1 MFLTFY
7 VKENERSGL
16 PSYSMGYMLPIGTS
30 CFKKSSFTFG
40 GGVWDENMYISKE
53 FFV

>member
-16 PSYSMGYMLPIGTS
+16 PPYSMGYMLPIGLHVS
-30 CFKKSSFTFG
+30 KRAPSLL